1 MILERK
7 RIWNVIFQALFE
19 KSVSF
24 IYSKNSNPQDL
35 CLTQRSFYLRRLS
48 KDRKTK
54 VYESTVVTK
63 ALNKFFL
70 NSFFFILELKR
81 FQDLSYDMFL
91 ICLLAIPRIAK

>member
-35 CLTQRSFYLRRLS
+35 CLTQRSFYLRKLS

-70 NSFFFILELKR
+70 NSFFFHFGVEKISGLEL
-81 FQDLSYDMFL
+81 
-91 ICLLAIPRIAK
+91 